1 MGLNIS
7 ILYLCW
13 VVIISREEGETEAG
27 GGEGREQ
34 TLYGGAQGDL
44 TGKVTGEEG
53 PLERKEG
60 RHEGIWREA
69 YSKRQQQVQRPWGRI
84 PVPSCVHSL

>member
-13 VVIISREEGETEAG
+13 VVIISRV
-27 GGEGREQ
+27 Q